1 LEEKMKVMTR
11 KGWSPYIAGGLVGV
25 LLVASVFLTG
35 KYFGASTT
43 FVRTAGMIEQVVA
56 PEHATGQEYYKKE
69 KIKIEWQWMF
79 VAGIFF
85 GALAA
90 AVFTKDFKPTPVPP
104 MWESRFGSSK
114 AKRWIAAFLGG
125 IVLMLGARM
134 ADG

>member
-1 LEEKMKVMTR
+1 MKVMTR
-11 KGWSPYIAGGLVGV
+11 RGWSPYIAGALVGL

-56 PEHATGQEYYKKE
+56 PEHAAGQDYYKKE

-79 VAGIFF
+79 VVGIFF

-90 AVFTKDFKPTPVPP
+90 AAFTKDFKLTPVPP

-114 AKRWIAAFLGG
+114 AKRWVAAFLGG
-125 IVLMLGARM
+125 IVLMFGARM

>member
-1 LEEKMKVMTR
+1 MKVMTR
-11 KGWSPYIAGGLVGV
+11 RGWSPYIAGGLVGL

-43 FVRTAGMIEQVVA
+43 FVRTAGMIEQAVA
-56 PEHATGQEYYKKE
+56 PEHAAGQEYYKKE
-69 KIKIEWQWMF
+69 KIIIEWQWMF

-90 AVFTKDFKPTPVPP
+90 AAFTRDFKSTPVPP

-114 AKRWIAAFLGG
+114 VKRWVAAFLGG
-125 IVLMLGARM
+125 IVLMFGARM

>member
-1 LEEKMKVMTR
+1 MKVMTR
-11 KGWSPYIAGGLVGV
+11 RGWSPYIAGGLVGL

-56 PEHATGQEYYKKE
+56 PEHAAGQDYYKKE

-79 VAGIFF
+79 VVGIFF
-85 GALAA
+85 GALGAA
-90 AVFTKDFKPTPVPP
+90 AFTKDFKLTPVPP
-104 MWESRFGSSK
+104 MWESRFGPSK
-114 AKRWIAAFLGG
+114 AKRWVAAFLGG

>member
-1 LEEKMKVMTR
+1 MKVMTR
-11 KGWSPYIAGGLVGV
+11 RGWSPYIAGGLVGL

-56 PEHATGQEYYKKE
+56 PEHALGQEYYKKE

-79 VAGIFF
+79 VVGIFF

-90 AVFTKDFKPTPVPP
+90 AAFTKDFKLTPVPP

-114 AKRWIAAFLGG
+114 AKRWVAAFLGG
-125 IVLMLGARM
+125 IVLMFGARM

>member
-1 LEEKMKVMTR
+1 MKVMTR
-11 KGWSPYIAGGLVGV
+11 RGWSPYIAGGLVGL

-56 PEHATGQEYYKKE
+56 PEHAAGQDYYKKE

-79 VAGIFF
+79 VVGIFF

-90 AVFTKDFKPTPVPP
+90 AAFTKDFKLTPVPP

-114 AKRWIAAFLGG
+114 AKRWVAAFLGG
-125 IVLMLGARM
+125 IVLMFGARM

>member
-1 LEEKMKVMTR
+1 MKVMTR
-11 KGWSPYIAGGLVGV
+11 RGWSPYIAGGLVGL

-56 PEHATGQEYYKKE
+56 PEHAAGQEYYKKE

-79 VAGIFF
+79 VCGIFF
-85 GALAA
+85 GALVAA
-90 AVFTKDFKPTPVPP
+90 ASTKDFKSTPVPP

-114 AKRWIAAFLGG
+114 AKRWVAAFLGG
-125 IVLMLGARM
+125 IVLMFGARM

>member
-1 LEEKMKVMTR
+1 MKVMTR
-11 KGWSPYIAGGLVGV
+11 RGWSPYIAGGLVGL

-43 FVRTAGMIEQVVA
+43 FVRTAGMIEQAVA
-56 PEHATGQEYYKKE
+56 PEHAAGQEYYKKE
-69 KIKIEWQWMF
+69 KIIIEWQWMF

-85 GALAA
+85 GALVAA
-90 AVFTKDFKPTPVPP
+90 AFAKDFKSTPVPP

-114 AKRWIAAFLGG
+114 TKRWVAAFLGG
-125 IVLMLGARM
+125 IVLMFGARM

>member
-1 LEEKMKVMTR
+1 MKVMTR
-11 KGWSPYIAGGLVGV
+11 RGWSPYIAGGLVGV

-43 FVRTAGMIEQVVA
+43 FVRTAGMIEQAIA
-56 PEHATGQEYYKKE
+56 PEHAAGQEYYKKE

-79 VAGIFF
+79 VVGIFF

-90 AVFTKDFKPTPVPP
+90 AAFTKDFKLTPVPP

-114 AKRWIAAFLGG
+114 AKRWVAAFLGG
-125 IVLMLGARM
+125 IVLMFGARM

>member
-1 LEEKMKVMTR
+1 MKVMTR
-11 KGWSPYIAGGLVGV
+11 RGWSPYIAGGLVGL

-43 FVRTAGMIEQVVA
+43 FVRTAGMIEQAVA
-56 PEHATGQEYYKKE
+56 PEHAASQEYYKKE

-90 AVFTKDFKPTPVPP
+90 AAFTKDFKLTPVPP

-114 AKRWIAAFLGG
+114 AKRWVAAFLGG
-125 IVLMLGARM
+125 IVLMFGARM

>member
-1 LEEKMKVMTR
+1 MKVMTR
-11 KGWSPYIAGGLVGV
+11 RGWSPYVAGGLVGL

-56 PEHATGQEYYKKE
+56 PEHAAGQEYYKKE

-79 VAGIFF
+79 VVGIFF

-90 AVFTKDFKPTPVPP
+90 AAFTKDFKLTPVPP

-114 AKRWIAAFLGG
+114 AKRWVAAFLGG
-125 IVLMLGARM
+125 IVLMFGARM

>member
-1 LEEKMKVMTR
+1 MMKVMTR
-11 KGWSPYIAGGLVGV
+11 RGWSPYIAGGLVGV

-43 FVRTAGMIEQVVA
+43 FVRTAGMIEQAVA
-56 PEHATGQEYYKKE
+56 PEHAAGQEYYKKE

-79 VAGIFF
+79 VVGIFF

-90 AVFTKDFKPTPVPP
+90 AAFTKDFKLTPVPP

-114 AKRWIAAFLGG
+114 AKRWVAAFLGG
-125 IVLMLGARM
+125 IVLMFGARM

>member
-1 LEEKMKVMTR
+1 MKVMTR
-11 KGWSPYIAGGLVGV
+11 RGWSPYIAGGLVGL

-56 PEHATGQEYYKKE
+56 PEHAAGQEYYKKE

-79 VAGIFF
+79 VVGIFF

-90 AVFTKDFKPTPVPP
+90 AAFTKDFKLTPVPP

-114 AKRWIAAFLGG
+114 AKRWVAAFLGG
-125 IVLMLGARM
+125 IVLMFGARM

>member
-1 LEEKMKVMTR
+1 MKVMTR
-11 KGWSPYIAGGLVGV
+11 RGWSPYIAGGLVGV

-43 FVRTAGMIEQVVA
+43 FVRTAGMIEQAVA
-56 PEHATGQEYYKKE
+56 PEHAAGQEYYKKE
-69 KIKIEWQWMF
+69 KIIIEWQWMF

-85 GALAA
+85 GALVAA
-90 AVFTKDFKPTPVPP
+90 AFTKDFKSTPVPP

-114 AKRWIAAFLGG
+114 TKRWVAAFLGG
-125 IVLMLGARM
+125 IVLMFGARM

>member
-1 LEEKMKVMTR
+1 MMKVMTR
-11 KGWSPYIAGGLVGV
+11 RGWSPYIAGGLVGV

-43 FVRTAGMIEQVVA
+43 FVRTAGMLEQAVS
-56 PEHATGQEYYKKE
+56 PEHAAGQEYYKKE
-69 KIKIEWQWMF
+69 KIIIEWQWMF

-90 AVFTKDFKPTPVPP
+90 AAFTRDFKSTPVPP

-125 IVLMLGARM
+125 IVLMFGARM

>member
-1 LEEKMKVMTR
+1 MKVMTR
-11 KGWSPYIAGGLVGV
+11 KGWSPYIAGGLVGL

-43 FVRTAGMIEQVVA
+43 FVRTAGMIEQAIA
-56 PEHATGQEYYKKE
+56 PEHAAGQEYYKKE
-69 KIKIEWQWMF
+69 TIKIEWQWMF
-79 VAGIFF
+79 VVGIFF

-90 AVFTKDFKPTPVPP
+90 AAFTKDFKLTPVPP

-114 AKRWIAAFLGG
+114 AKRWVAAFLGG
-125 IVLMLGARM
+125 IVLMFGARM

>member
-1 LEEKMKVMTR
+1 MKVMTR
-11 KGWSPYIAGGLVGV
+11 RGWSPYIAGGLVGL

-56 PEHATGQEYYKKE
+56 PDHAAGQEYYKKE

-79 VAGIFF
+79 VVGIFF

-90 AVFTKDFKPTPVPP
+90 AAFTKDFKLTPVPP

-114 AKRWIAAFLGG
+114 AKRWVAAFLGG
-125 IVLMLGARM
+125 IVLMFGARM

>member
-1 LEEKMKVMTR
+1 MMKVMTR
-11 KGWSPYIAGGLVGV
+11 RGWSPYIAGGLVGV
-25 LLVASVFLTG
+25 LLVMSVFLTG

-43 FVRTAGMIEQVVA
+43 FVRTAGMIEQAVA
-56 PEHATGQEYYKKE
+56 PEHAAGQEYYQKE

-90 AVFTKDFKPTPVPP
+90 AAFTKDFKSTPVPP

-125 IVLMLGARM
+125 IVLMFGARM

>member
-1 LEEKMKVMTR
+1 MKVMTR
-11 KGWSPYIAGGLVGV
+11 KGWSPYIAGGLVGL

-43 FVRTAGMIEQVVA
+43 FVRTAGMIEQAIA
-56 PEHATGQEYYKKE
+56 PEHAAGQEYYKKE

-79 VAGIFF
+79 VVGIFF

-90 AVFTKDFKPTPVPP
+90 AAFTKDFKLTPVPP

-114 AKRWIAAFLGG
+114 AKRWVAAFLGG
-125 IVLMLGARM
+125 IVLMFGARM

>member
-1 LEEKMKVMTR
+1 MKVMTR
-11 KGWSPYIAGGLVGV
+11 RGWSPYIAGGLVGV

-43 FVRTAGMIEQVVA
+43 FVRTAGMIEQAVA
-56 PEHATGQEYYKKE
+56 PEHAAGQEYYKKE

-79 VAGIFF
+79 VVGIFF

-90 AVFTKDFKPTPVPP
+90 AAFTKDFKLTPVPP

-114 AKRWIAAFLGG
+114 AKRWVAAFLGG
-125 IVLMLGARM
+125 IVLMFGARM

>member
-1 LEEKMKVMTR
+1 MKVMTR
-11 KGWSPYIAGGLVGV
+11 RGWSPYIAGGLVGV

-56 PEHATGQEYYKKE
+56 PEHAAGQEYYKKE

-79 VAGIFF
+79 VVGIFF

-90 AVFTKDFKPTPVPP
+90 AAFTKDFKLTPVPP

-114 AKRWIAAFLGG
+114 AKRWVAAFLGG
-125 IVLMLGARM
+125 IVLMFGARM

>member
-1 LEEKMKVMTR
+1 
-11 KGWSPYIAGGLVGV
+11 VGV

-56 PEHATGQEYYKKE
+56 PEHAAGQEYYKKE

-79 VAGIFF
+79 VVGIFF

-90 AVFTKDFKPTPVPP
+90 AAFTKDFKLTPVPP

-114 AKRWIAAFLGG
+114 AKRWVAAFLGG
-125 IVLMLGARM
+125 IVLMFGARM